1 MIYAATALFAL
12 SAPTPDFLVD
22 TAPSMFGSAMVHKFT
37 AWKASMGKT
46 YATTAEE
53 KAAIQAFESND
64 QIINILKGIIRQGQQ
79 AGANANMSA
88 KRLFQMRSQ
97 GLLKSSYVTGAAL
110 RPLYVVISKTLKNL
124 ENSTLSQV
132 RNNII
137 KASEEIE
144 RFK

>member
-1 MIYAATALFAL
+1 MNYIQQNFLGAVEVILARLPNELLQNSFANQLQATLKQKRHRK
-12 SAPTPDFLVD
+12 SK
-22 TAPSMFGSAMVHKFT
+22 GSKEPQPGQMTVRQ
-37 AWKASMGKT
+37 M
-46 YATTAEE
+46 
-53 KAAIQAFESND
+53 ND
-64 QIINILKGIIRQGQQ
+64 HIVSILKGIMRQGQQ

-110 RPLYVVISKTLKNL
+110 RPLYVVISKTLKGL

>member
-1 MIYAATALFAL
+1 M
-12 SAPTPDFLVD
+12 
-22 TAPSMFGSAMVHKFT
+22 
-37 AWKASMGKT
+37 
-46 YATTAEE
+46 
-53 KAAIQAFESND
+53 ND

-97 GLLKSSYVTGAAL
+97 GLLKSSYVTGAVL

-124 ENSTLSQV
+124 DNSTLSQV

-144 RFK
+144 RFKQYANLPPLYGVGGTAIGGGGERMSDKRSPS

>member
-1 MIYAATALFAL
+1 MSRILCPCIPNTARHPAKKHDILALELFPALFESRAL
-12 SAPTPDFLVD
+12 L
-22 TAPSMFGSAMVHKFT
+22 
-37 AWKASMGKT
+37 
-46 YATTAEE
+46 
-53 KAAIQAFESND
+53 
-64 QIINILKGIIRQGQQ
+64 
-79 AGANANMSA
+79 A

-124 ENSTLSQV
+124 EHSTLSQV

>member
-1 MIYAATALFAL
+1 MSCIQQNFLGAVEVILARLPNELLHNNFANQL
-12 SAPTPDFLVD
+12 QSILKQKRNRK
-22 TAPSMFGSAMVHKFT
+22 SKGSKEPQQGQMTVRL
-37 AWKASMGKT
+37 M
-46 YATTAEE
+46 
-53 KAAIQAFESND
+53 ND
-64 QIINILKGIIRQGQQ
+64 QIVSILKGIMRQGQQ

>member
-1 MIYAATALFAL
+1 ML
-12 SAPTPDFLVD
+12 SRLSNEMLHSNQANQLQ
-22 TAPSMFGSAMVHKFT
+22 SILKQERNRKSKGSKDH
-37 AWKASMGKT
+37 ASQGQMSVRQMN
-46 YATTAEE
+46 E
-53 KAAIQAFESND
+53 
-64 QIINILKGIIRQGQQ
+64 QIINILKTIIRQGQQ

-124 ENSTLSQV
+124 ENSTLSHV